1 MQGESLYINYG
12 HKSNEELLL
21 GYGFVLPQNAANF
34 FVINIG
40 LEDRGTGRS

>member
-1 MQGESLYINYG
+1 MQGEPLYINYG

-21 GYGFVLPQNAANF
+21 GYGFVLPHNAANF

-40 LEDRGTGRS
+40 LEDRVTGG